1 MTSTPTRQSEFFE
14 AETTWFHIF
23 KAMIESGDLAR
34 MDGSTIK
41 VYLVIKAHTN
51 FATGRAFPAIET
63 IAAKAGI
70 SEPQVKRCLKA
81 LESQGYIAKERQGR
95 SNVYTLR
102 EKVQITDGKGR
113 PTAVA
118 TWDYLPASVKEAV
131 ADLKNVLVS
140 GDFGGA
146 KVVHIERLQVNVNH
160 VADGGVVINFQDSL
174 AQLPLELQEKV
185 RSLIE
190 KARNRHHGNV
200 PD

>member
-1 MTSTPTRQSEFFE
+1 MPTGTHRPSEALE

-81 LESQGYIAKERQGR
+81 LEAQGYIAKERQGR
-95 SNVYTLR
+95 NNVYTLR
-102 EKVQITDGKGR
+102 EKVQITDGDGR
-113 PTAVA
+113 PAAVA

-146 KVVHIERLQVNVNH
+146 KIVHIERLQVNVNH
-160 VADGGVVINFQDSL
+160 VADGGLVINLQDSL
-174 AQLPLELQEKV
+174 AQLPPDLQSKV

-190 KARNRHHGNV
+190 TAKDRRSGGK